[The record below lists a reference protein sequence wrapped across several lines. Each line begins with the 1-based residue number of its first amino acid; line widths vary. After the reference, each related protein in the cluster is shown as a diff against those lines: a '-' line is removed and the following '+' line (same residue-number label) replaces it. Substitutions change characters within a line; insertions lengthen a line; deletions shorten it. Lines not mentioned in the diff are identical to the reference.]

1 MEGRV
6 FQTAEFVKIRLNGF
20 LCRALIGP
28 NLPGLPPR
36 NIVLASLETTKWF
49 AQVTQMT
56 KPPHQGPAPLER
68 GPELF
73 ERGAQRGASSTEEP
87 QPA

>member
-6 FQTAEFVKIRLNGF
+6 LQTAEFVKIRLNGF

-28 NLPGLPPR
+28 NLPG

-49 AQVTQMT
+49 AQVTQGLT
-56 KPPHQGPAPLER
+56 APPHQGPAPLER
-68 GPELF
+68 GPELS

>member
-1 MEGRV
+1 MSARLKAMEGRV

-49 AQVTQMT
+49 AQVTQGLT
-56 KPPHQGPAPLER
+56 APPHQGPAPLER
-68 GPELF
+68 GPELS
-73 ERGAQRGASSTEEP
+73 ERGAQ
-87 QPA
+87 